1 LWYNTAELELDMAD
15 LKQLYQAVVAGD
27 AKTAATVTQ
36 QALQDGV
43 EPMTLVSEYMIP
55 AMD

>member
-1 LWYNTAELELDMAD
+1 MAD